1 MVGQKYIPLPF
12 VVGVC
17 WIMNRTDIQI
27 YTYKPLLFSHYII
40 TLITQL
46 IALTDGVSDFHSDL

>member
-1 MVGQKYIPLPF
+1 MVGQKCIPLPF

-17 WIMNRTDIQI
+17 WNMIRTDIQI
-27 YTYKPLLFSHYII
+27 TYKPLLFSHYII

-46 IALTDGVSDFHSDL
+46 IALTDGVSDFQSDL

>member
-1 MVGQKYIPLPF
+1 MVGQKCIPLPF

-17 WIMNRTDIQI
+17 RIMIRTDNQI
-27 YTYKPLLFSHYII
+27 TYKPLLFSHYII

-46 IALTDGVSDFHSDL
+46 IALTDGVSDFQSDL